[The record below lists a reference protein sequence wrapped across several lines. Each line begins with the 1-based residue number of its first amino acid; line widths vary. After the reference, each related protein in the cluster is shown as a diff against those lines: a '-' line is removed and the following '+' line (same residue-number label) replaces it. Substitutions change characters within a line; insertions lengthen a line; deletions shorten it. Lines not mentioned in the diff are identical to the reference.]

1 MVDLQLKWTVGIG
14 SGGLGHNLHSP
25 TRTPLLIFDHQPPL
39 WYKFISLSSLLLP
52 LKSMIAAIGLHWNTY
67 SCYTTRP
74 RNFGVWYM
82 QGLNVLIWPSWRS
95 CRVTFVSQDL
105 WWHFTVTWTHEK
117 SLYIISSSVWALK
130 GQKSCHA
137 CNCIKHL
144 VGPCIM
150 RPIITIVVFSNCVF
164 WLWRLSISTTAMP
177 GRFSMT

>member
-52 LKSMIAAIGLHWNTY
+52 LKSMMAAI
-67 SCYTTRP
+67 
-74 RNFGVWYM
+74 
-82 QGLNVLIWPSWRS
+82 I
-95 CRVTFVSQDL
+95 FVK
-105 WWHFTVTWTHEK
+105 K
-117 SLYIISSSVWALK
+117 SLSTHLPKLHRFALEYIFLLHNETTFGWSMHHEANHHNSD
-130 GQKSCHA
+130 
-137 CNCIKHL
+137 
-144 VGPCIM
+144 
-150 RPIITIVVFSNCVF
+150 VFSNCVF